1 MSDAEKK
8 DAEKKDS
15 EGKDK
20 KATKKKSTLSLSGR
34 TSGTSSGG
42 SSAGGFSGGSSRG
55 VTVEVKRRRANRP
68 GSGTSGQSGGNQRI
82 DARRLEALR
91 SRAEDKDKEEK
102 TTWHKPVAPKVEE
115 KSPADEKSSDQPV
128 SKDDARARELAELQE
143 IEKEEQAKSDEA
155 EALRKAEEEKRQ
167 EERQRRLALRGTTP
181 QPAPSREDDDGD
193 SRRQSRRGG
202 GNNNRRGGGKIT
214 VSQALSGSASRER
227 HRSQASMRRAREK
240 NRLAGQQQEKVKI
253 SREAVIPEFITVQ
266 ELANRMSERGAD
278 VIKVLM
284 KMGMMVTITQSI
296 DADTA
301 ELIAEEMGHTV
312 KRVSEADVETGL
324 GGAEDKPEE
333 LKTRPPVVTIM
344 GHVDH
349 GKTSLLDAMRNADVV
364 GGEAGGITQ
373 HIGAYQVTTKDKQK
387 VTFIDTPGHA
397 AFTEMRARGANTTD
411 IVILVV
417 AADDSVMPQTIEAIN
432 HAKAAEVPIIVA
444 LNKIDLPAANP
455 MKVKQELLQHEV
467 IVEEMGGEIM
477 CVEVSA
483 KNKTN
488 LDKLLEAILLQA
500 EVMELK
506 ANPDRPGQGAVV
518 EARLEQGRGNVATVL
533 VQRGTLRVGD
543 IVVAGTQWGKTRALT
558 DDKQKRLKQAGP
570 AMPVEILGLSGTPQ
584 AGDRFVVV
592 KTEAKAREVTDYR
605 IRKEKDAQA
614 AKLAKGSV
622 EDMFANIKAG
632 EKKRLPV
639 IIKGDVHGSVE
650 AIQASFEKLTEDNE
664 DVVVQALHTGV
675 GAINESDI
683 TLAAATNAL
692 VIGFNVRANSQARDV
707 AKRDGVQINYYS
719 IIYNAI
725 DDVKALLSGLL
736 SPVEKENFIGYA
748 EIREV
753 FNVTKFG
760 KIAGCFVTEGKIKR
774 GAKVRLLRD
783 DVVIHEGSLKTLRRF
798 KDDVK
803 EVEKNYECGAA
814 FENYEDIKVGDVIEA
829 FEIEEIAQTL

>member
-1 MSDAEKK
+1 MSDAGKK
-8 DAEKKDS
+8 DDVNKKDEAKS
-15 EGKDK
+15 S
-20 KATKKKSTLSLSGR
+20 KKKSTLSLSNFG
-34 TSGTSSGG
+34 SGSASG
-42 SSAGGFSGGSSRG
+42 SSSSRSRTSSRG

-68 GSGTSGQSGGNQRI
+68 SGTGTTTSSNQRI

-91 SRAEDKDKEEK
+91 SRSENKKEEK
-102 TTWHKPVAPKVEE
+102 TWHTPEEVEVAESQPDTQSNKPL
-115 KSPADEKSSDQPV
+115 
-128 SKDDARARELAELQE
+128 SKDDARARELSELKE
-143 IEKEEQAKSDEA
+143 IEAQEKAKSDAA
-155 EALRKAEEEKRQ
+155 EATRKAEEEKRQ
-167 EERQRRLALRGTTP
+167 QERQKRLSMR
-181 QPAPSREDDDGD
+181 PAVSPSSSSSDRDSRETD
-193 SRRQSRRGG
+193 RRSSHRRNGPSSH
-202 GNNNRRGGGKIT
+202 RRTAGKIT
-214 VSQALSGSASRER
+214 VSQALSGAATRER
-227 HRSQASMRRAREK
+227 QRSATSVRRAREK
-240 NRLAGQQQEKVKI
+240 SRLAGQEKDKVKI
-253 SREAVIPEFITVQ
+253 SREVTLPEFITVQ

-312 KRVSEADVETGL
+312 KRVSDSDVEEGL
-324 GGAEDKPEE
+324 GGAEDTESE
-333 LKTRPPVVTIM
+333 LKPRPPVVTIM

-349 GKTSLLDAMRNADVV
+349 GKTSLLDAMRDADVV
-364 GGEAGGITQ
+364 AGEAGGITQ
-373 HIGAYQVTTKDKQK
+373 HIGAYQITTPSKQK

-444 LNKIDLPAANP
+444 LNKIDLPAANA
-455 MKVKQELLQHEV
+455 MKVKQELLQYEL
-467 IVEEMGGEIM
+467 IVEEMGGDVM

-483 KNKTN
+483 KQRTN

-500 EVMELK
+500 EVLELK

-518 EARLEQGRGNVATVL
+518 EAKLEQGRGPVATVL
-533 VQRGTLRVGD
+533 VQRGTLNVGD

-558 DDKQKRLKQAGP
+558 DDKKKRLKNAGP
-570 AMPVEILGLSGTPQ
+570 AMPVEILGLSGTPE

-592 KTEAKAREVTDYR
+592 DSEAKAREVTGYR
-605 IRKEKDAQA
+605 IRKEKDAAA

-664 DVVVQALHTGV
+664 DVVVQTLHTGV
-675 GAINESDI
+675 GAINESDV
-683 TLAAATNAL
+683 TLAVATGAL
-692 VIGFNVRANSQARDV
+692 IIGFNVRANAQARQL
-707 AKRDGVQINYYS
+707 AKRDGARINYYS

-736 SPVEKENFIGYA
+736 SPVEQENFIGYA

-760 KIAGCFVTEGKIKR
+760 KIAGCYVTEGKIKR

-829 FEIEEIAQTL
+829 FEIEEIAQSL